1 MTKEQ
6 DTSAIKC
13 IELEEGSEDYKQ
25 QQEDERIQLADTD
38 ETDDQHQTR
47 VEKQIEVTDTMA
59 SDNGEEIQQYR

>member
-38 ETDDQHQTR
+38 ETDDLHQTR
-47 VEKQIEVTDTMA
+47 VEKQIEVTDTIA
-59 SDNGEEIQQYR
+59 SDNGEEIQQHR